1 MSGIAVQCNVRFG
14 KGLKRSQGAEDSM
27 RVPRVTRMLALAY
40 HIDRLIDS
48 GRVKDYAE
56 AARIFGVTRGRMTQ
70 VMNLLNLSAR
80 IQELLLSGELHVS
93 EGLLREIVRDPIWG
107 HQLHELENSAS
118 NAKLDQAP
126 ETRGA
131 TDN

>member
-1 MSGIAVQCNVRFG
+1 MSGIAIQCKVRFG
-14 KGLKRSQGAEDSM
+14 KGLKRSPSAGDSK

-48 GRVKDYAE
+48 GEVKDYAE

-93 EGLLREIVRDPIWG
+93 ERLLRELGRDPNWER
-107 HQLHELENSAS
+107 QLHEVESSSSSAQL
-118 NAKLDQAP
+118 K
-126 ETRGA
+126 A
-131 TDN
+131 TNN